1 MFKLIKIICWI
12 IFAVAFLLWLWE
24 VLPGIVKLI
33 IIIAVLAA
41 IVKGI
46 KSK

>member
-12 IFAVAFLLWLWE
+12 IFGIAFLLWLWE
-24 VLPGIVKLI
+24 ALPGIIKLV

-46 KSK
+46 KAK